1 MDRVK
6 PITIRD
12 NEKGVEYTLQ
22 FNRESVLFTNNQGFR
37 ASDLTD
43 NLEGMLPI
51 LFYGAF
57 RMHHKD
63 VARNKTNALLDE
75 LAPVSQD
82 FVVRLLELYAEPR
95 NALVNDEPT
104 ERKNSNLTVEL

>member
-6 PITIRD
+6 PIVIRD

-22 FNRESVLFTNNQGFR
+22 FDFASAKFTNNQGFKISEM
-37 ASDLTD
+37 SD
-43 NLEGMLPI
+43 NIEVMLPI

-63 VARNKTNALLDE
+63 VARNKTDALLQE
-75 LAPVSQD
+75 ISPVSQD
-82 FVVRLLELYAEPR
+82 FVIRLLELYSEPR
-95 NALVNDEPT
+95 SVLVSDEPV

>member
-37 ASDLTD
+37 ASDMTD

-63 VARNKTNALLDE
+63 VARNRTNALLDE
-75 LAPVSQD
+75 IAPVSQD

-104 ERKNSNLTVEL
+104 ERKNSNLTVEM

>member
-12 NEKGVEYTLQ
+12 NEKGIEYTLQ

-37 ASDLTD
+37 ASDMTD
-43 NLEGMLPI
+43 HLEGMLPI

-63 VARNKTNALLDE
+63 IARNRTNALLDE
-75 LAPVSQD
+75 IAPVSQD

-104 ERKNSNLTVEL
+104 ERKNSNLTVEM